1 MMEQLWYYRVIGRLG
16 LPVHDR
22 YTEYLIQSSKLLMIK
37 ELERMVSRH
46 MAEEY
51 DIKPS
56 MIFIRFIQ
64 RFDGNDID
72 KWQRAVAN
80 KQSYYRVTDGQ
91 LELVR
96 NN

>member
-1 MMEQLWYYRVIGRLG
+1 MVEQLWYYRVIGRLG

-22 YTEYLIQSSKLLMIK
+22 YVEYLIQSNKSLMVK
-37 ELERMVSRH
+37 ELERIVSSH

-64 RFDGNDID
+64 RFEDNEID

-80 KQSYYRVTDGQ
+80 KQSYYCVTDGQ
-91 LELVR
+91 LELVKTS
-96 NN
+96 